1 MGYYDDEKNK
11 IRRKKVSSHNTSSKS
26 QNTSKTKRVGENTN
40 NKNNK
45 ILSNNTTREKRANKG
60 RSRKKRKRKKFSGII
75 KKMLIFLL
83 VISFIVAILANLL
96 VNIALKDTPKPTY
109 NYMREKSISSE
120 YVSIGK
126 IPVDLQHAVVSI
138 EDERFF
144 KHKGID
150 YTSLA
155 RSVVHNIFSK
165 STQGGSTLEM
175 QISKN
180 LLTSMDQTVKR
191 KIKDMHNAKQMDKNM
206 NKREILELYLNNIY
220 LGKGIYGVEK
230 GARVYF
236 DKDVSELNLGECAL
250 LAGITNNP
258 GLYSKDYNAA
268 KKRRDVILYKMQ
280 ELGYITKDEYEKVKK
295 QETPINIK

>member
-26 QNTSKTKRVGENTN
+26 QTTSKRVVKKTN
-40 NKNNK
+40 NESGKNR
-45 ILSNNTTREKRANKG
+45 SNQTSRGKRANKG
-60 RSRKKRKRKKFSGII
+60 RSRKKRKSKKVLGII
-75 KKMLIFLL
+75 KKLLIFLL
-83 VISFIVAILANLL
+83 VVSFIVAVSANLL
-96 VNIALKDTPKPTY
+96 VSMALKDTPKPTY

-144 KHKGID
+144 KHKGVD
-150 YTSLA
+150 YMSLA
-155 RSVVHNIFSK
+155 RSAVHNIFSK

-191 KIKDMHNAKQMDKNM
+191 KIKDMYNAKQMNKNM

-220 LGKGIYGVEK
+220 LGRGVYGVAK
-230 GARVYF
+230 GAQVYF

-258 GLYSKDYNAA
+258 GLYSTDYNAA
-268 KKRRDVILYKMQ
+268 KKRRDVILYKME
-280 ELGYITKDEYEKVKK
+280 ELGYITKDEYEKTKK
-295 QETPINIK
+295 QETPMNIK